1 MGPRTDLDG
10 LSGTAIRSENP
21 FRVPSPRVAPVGSAF
36 VSEPTGR
43 DALLG
48 WIDPGFIEVSL
59 SAPGDTCR
67 PVAPPA
73 PPHFIPGPRDRTS
86 MDGEEIRRVY
96 RESIGVLSVS
106 LLGGLFAGGVLG
118 SEPMRAA
125 FRQYPGLLLL
135 LPAFLA
141 TRGNV
146 YGAFGA
152 RLSSGLHQGLIE
164 PQLAYD
170 ERLANAVVAS
180 FVNGI
185 GISVVIGVLS
195 WGVLRALGRE
205 SARLAEL
212 VGVTLVSGLLTS
224 VVLVVG
230 LLLLVFGSY
239 ELGLD
244 PDNLVGPIVTTLGD
258 IFGVVF
264 LYVAVVIVGVVL

>member
-1 MGPRTDLDG
+1 M
-10 LSGTAIRSENP
+10 
-21 FRVPSPRVAPVGSAF
+21 
-36 VSEPTGR
+36 
-43 DALLG
+43 
-48 WIDPGFIEVSL
+48 
-59 SAPGDTCR
+59 
-67 PVAPPA
+67 
-73 PPHFIPGPRDRTS
+73 
-86 MDGEEIRRVY
+86 
-96 RESIGVLSVS
+96 
-106 LLGGLFAGGVLG
+106 
-118 SEPMRAA
+118 
-125 FRQYPGLLLL
+125 
-135 LPAFLA
+135 PAFLA

-152 RLSSGLHQGLIE
+152 RLSSGLHQGLIAPE
-164 PQLAYD
+164 LAYD

-185 GISVVIGVLS
+185 GISVVIGALS

-212 VGVTLVSGLLTS
+212 VGITLVSGLLTS

-258 IFGVVF
+258 VFGVVF